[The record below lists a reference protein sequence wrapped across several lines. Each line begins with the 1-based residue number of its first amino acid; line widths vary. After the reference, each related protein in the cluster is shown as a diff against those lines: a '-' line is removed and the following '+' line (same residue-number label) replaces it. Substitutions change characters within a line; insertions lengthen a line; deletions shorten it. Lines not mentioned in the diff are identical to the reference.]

1 MAASGPPIGILA
13 ELTHRCPLQCPYCSN
28 PAKLLKANRELDTET
43 WIDVF
48 EQAADLGIMQIHI
61 SGGEPALRPD
71 LEQIVASL
79 AKRGTYSNLI
89 TAAVTL
95 SEERIHALADNGLD
109 HIQISLQGA
118 RPETTELIGR
128 YKGGHAK
135 KLAAAGW
142 ARKAGL
148 PLTINAPIHRH
159 NIEEVSEFIE
169 LALSLDADRLE
180 IANVQYLGWAYL
192 NRSALMP
199 ERHQIIR
206 QIEIVEAAREKWRGI
221 LNIDFVA
228 PDYFADYPKPCMG
241 GWAFDA
247 FTITPDG
254 TVLPCHAAQTI
265 TALEF
270 DSVRDRR
277 LEDIWQ
283 NSSALNRFR
292 GTDWMP
298 EPCRSCDR
306 KAIDFGGCRCQA
318 FAITGDAAATDPACI
333 KSPDHGRMQAIAEG
347 ESVQPATEFTYRRIG
362 AEPVKADTEAG

>member
-28 PAKLLKANRELDTET
+28 PARLLKADRELDTQT

-48 EQAADLGIMQIHI
+48 EQAADLGILQVHI
-61 SGGEPALRPD
+61 SGGEPALRTD

-95 SEERIHALADNGLD
+95 SEERVRALADNGLD

-128 YKGGHAK
+128 YKGGHEK

-159 NIEEVSEFIE
+159 NIEEVSEFNE

-199 ERHQIIR
+199 ERDQINR

-221 LNIDFVA
+221 LTIDFVA

-306 KAIDFGGCRCQA
+306 KAVDFGGCRCQA

-333 KSPDHGRMQAIAEG
+333 KSPDHGRMQEIAEG
-347 ESVQPATEFTYRRIG
+347 VSHQPATEFVYRRIG
-362 AEPVKADTEAG
+362 AEPAKAEPEAG

>member
-1 MAASGPPIGILA
+1 MAASGPPIGVLA

-28 PAKLLKANRELDTET
+28 PAKLLKADRELDTET
-43 WIDVF
+43 WLDVF
-48 EQAADLGIMQIHI
+48 EQAADIGIMQVHI
-61 SGGEPALRPD
+61 SGGEPALRAD
-71 LEQIVASL
+71 LEEIVDGL

-95 SEERIHALADNGLD
+95 SEDRVGKLAERGLD

-128 YKGGHAK
+128 YKGGHEK
-135 KLAAAGW
+135 KLAVARW
-142 ARKAGL
+142 ARQAGL

-199 ERHQIIR
+199 ERDQIAR

-228 PDYFADYPKPCMG
+228 PDYFADFPKPCMG

-247 FTITPDG
+247 FTIAPDG
-254 TVLPCHAAQTI
+254 KVLPCHAAQTI
-265 TALEF
+265 TGLQF
-270 DSVRDRR
+270 DNVTEHR

-283 NSSALNRFR
+283 NSSALNKFR

-298 EPCRSCDR
+298 EPCRSCER
-306 KAIDFGGCRCQA
+306 KTIDFGGCRCQA
-318 FAITGDAAATDPACI
+318 FAITGNAAATDPACI
-333 KSPDHGRMQAIAEG
+333 KSPDHGRMQAIAE
-347 ESVQPATEFTYRRIG
+347 SMSTRPAGDFVYRRIG
-362 AEPVKADTEAG
+362 REPAGAKANAG

>member
-1 MAASGPPIGILA
+1 MPASGPPIGILA

-28 PAKLLKANRELDTET
+28 PARLLKADTELDSET
-43 WIDVF
+43 WIDIF
-48 EQAADLGIMQIHI
+48 DQAADIGIMQVHI

-71 LEQIVASL
+71 LEELVGAL
-79 AKRGTYSNLI
+79 AGRGTYSNLI

-95 SEERIHALADNGLD
+95 SEERVHRLADSGLD

-128 YKGGHAK
+128 YKGGHEK
-135 KLAAAGW
+135 KLTVAGW
-142 ARKAGL
+142 AREAGL

-159 NIEEVSEFIE
+159 NIEEVGEFIE

-199 ERHQIIR
+199 ERDQIAR

-221 LNIDFVA
+221 LSIDFVA

-254 TVLPCHAAQTI
+254 KVLPCHAAQTI
-265 TALEF
+265 AGLQF
-270 DSVRDRR
+270 DSVTERR

-283 NSSALNRFR
+283 NSDALNRFR

-298 EPCRSCDR
+298 EPCRSCER
-306 KAIDFGGCRCQA
+306 KTVDFGGCRCQA

-333 KSPDHGRMQAIAEG
+333 KSPDHARMQAIAEDL
-347 ESVQPATEFTYRRIG
+347 SAKPASDFIYRRIG
-362 AEPVKADTEAG
+362 GAPAKAGASAD